1 MTTVSPS
8 TQRTQHWVLL
18 RGLTRESGHW
28 GAFGLQLQTALAPAQ
43 VWVLDAPGCGSL
55 HIQRSPCHV
64 AGLVQALR
72 AQLQQLQVPPPY
84 HLLALSMGA
93 MAAAHWSQHHPQELA
108 AQVWINTSMRPLNVL
123 HERLRPQN
131 YGRLLRL
138 LLPSMRGQEIE
149 HTLWQLTSRMA
160 PEAVVSDWLALRAA
174 HPVSRANALR
184 QLWAAARFK
193 ANPSAPACP
202 TLLLASTQDALV
214 NVVCSR
220 KLARAWT
227 LPLFEHA
234 QAGHDLPLDDADW
247 VIAQIKRWIEV
258 TDASSV

>member
-8 TQRTQHWVLL
+8 IQPTQHWVLL

-28 GAFGLQLQTALAPAQ
+28 GAFGLQLQAALAPAR

-55 HIQRSPCHV
+55 HTQRSPGHV

-72 AQLQQLQVPPPY
+72 AQLLQLQVPPPY

-93 MAAAHWSQHHPQELA
+93 MVAAHWSQHHPQEVT
-108 AQVWINTSMRPLNVL
+108 AQVWINTSMPPFNVL

-138 LLPSMRGQEIE
+138 LLPSIRPPDIE
-149 HTLWQLTSRMA
+149 RTLWQLTSRMA
-160 PEAVVSDWLALRAA
+160 PAAVVSDWLALRDA

-193 ANPSAPACP
+193 AKPSAPACP
-202 TLLLASTQDALV
+202 TLLLGSTQDALV

-220 KLARAWT
+220 KLAQAWS
-227 LPLFEHA
+227 LPLLEHA
-234 QAGHDLPLDDADW
+234 QAGHDLPLDDPGW
-247 VIAQIKRWIEV
+247 VIAQIQRWLEV
-258 TDASSV
+258 TDVSPS